1 MKAKAKPLKSL
12 IRKDDAKRKRVGG
25 GGQKGKSLRT
35 KSDAQLKA
43 LFQFHLRSRNNRK
56 KKAEVIEF
64 ADSIG
69 LTFKEVNKWLWDRE

>member
-1 MKAKAKPLKSL
+1 M
-12 IRKDDAKRKRVGG
+12 
-25 GGQKGKSLRT
+25 RT

-43 LFQFHLRSRNNRK
+43 LFQFHLKSRNNRK
-56 KKAEVIEF
+56 KKDEVIEF